1 MEANQA
7 DLIGRQAAVF
17 ILQGAVFILQGNA
30 RFPRIIRPLGGASV
44 AAESDD

>member
-7 DLIGRQAAVF
+7 DLIGRQA
-17 ILQGAVFILQGNA
+17 AVFILQGNA